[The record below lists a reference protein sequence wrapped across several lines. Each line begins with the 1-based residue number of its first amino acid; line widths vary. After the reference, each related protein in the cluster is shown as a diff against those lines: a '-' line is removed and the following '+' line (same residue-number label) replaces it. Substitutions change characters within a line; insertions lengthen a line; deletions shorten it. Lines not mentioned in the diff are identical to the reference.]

1 MAREFRFAV
10 QSYSADSGAEWRET
24 ATTAETL
31 GYSCLHLAD
40 HYLGPGPALEATRH
54 PVQSIAA
61 VPAMAM
67 AAEATSTIKVGCRVF
82 CIDYRP
88 AVILAKEAATIDL
101 LSDGRLELGIGAGW
115 LGGEYEAMGLT
126 MDRAGTRISRLEEY
140 VEVIKAH
147 FSGEPIDVEGDH
159 VSVHGFSG
167 VPARDPAPPIMI
179 GGGAK
184 RVLGIA
190 GREADIVSFNF
201 DNSSGKIG
209 PGVPTSTADH
219 MADKL
224 AWVQAGAGDRFDELE
239 LELGGYFTTVTD
251 DAAQTAAAM
260 AAMFGL
266 TPEQMMEHPH
276 ALIGSVDAICDELV
290 RRRELWGVSYWTIGA
305 SNMAAFAP
313 VVERLAGT

>member
-1 MAREFRFAV
+1 MPHPFRFAV
-10 QSYSADSGAEWRET
+10 QSYDASSGAEWRET
-24 ATTAETL
+24 ARSTEAM

-40 HYLGPGPALEATRH
+40 HYIGPGPMLEKTNH

-61 VPAMAM
+61 VPAMMM

-88 AVILAKEAATIDL
+88 AAVLAKEAATIDL
-101 LSDGRLELGIGAGW
+101 LSDGRLEMGIGAGW

-126 MDRAGTRISRLEEY
+126 MDPAGQRITRMEEY
-140 VEVIKAH
+140 IRVIKAH
-147 FSGEPIDVEGDH
+147 FSGEPIEVLGEQIE
-159 VSVHGFSG
+159 VRGFTG
-167 VPARDPAPPIMI
+167 VPARDPAPALMI

-209 PGVPTSTADH
+209 PGVPTSTAEH
-219 MADKL
+219 MANKL
-224 AWVQAGAGDRFDELE
+224 DWVRAGAGDRYDDIE
-239 LELGGYFTTVTD
+239 LELGAYFTVVTD
-251 DAAQTAAAM
+251 DAAKTAAGM
-260 AAMFGL
+260 AQMFGL
-266 TPEQMMEHPH
+266 EPEQMMEHPH
-276 ALIGSVDAICDELV
+276 ALIGTVDAICDELV
-290 RRRELWGVSYWTIGA
+290 KRREEWGVSYWTVGA
-305 SNMAAFAP
+305 RNAPAFAP